1 MTQLSYNEAFDPYH
15 TVFRFLR
22 LFFGCKFERAVP
34 YDKFRILDFY
44 LLHPYRLQNLQLFAD
59 DTRWRAVS
67 RSYARLKPYGEL
79 PDDNSLFE
87 RMAVFQKAATASLA
101 RAGIISEDEWARNQI
116 LFVPARVD
124 GEVEKRCSELN
135 GTMPDIISILREIN
149 ERYAL
154 NGRDGLKDRSGL
166 LEHRYDPV

>member
-15 TVFRFLR
+15 AVFRFLR
-22 LFFGCKFERAVP
+22 LFFGCKLKHPVP

-44 LLHPYRLQNLQLFAD
+44 LLYPFRLQNLHLFAD

-87 RMAVFQKAATASLA
+87 RMGSFQKAAASSMA
-101 RAGIISEDEWARNQI
+101 RAGIISDDEWTRNRI
-116 LFVPARVD
+116 LFVPDRIA
-124 GEVEKRCSELN
+124 GEAEKRCQELN
-135 GTMPDIISILREIN
+135 ETMPDIIGILSEIN
-149 ERYAL
+149 ERYDL
-154 NGRDGLKDRSGL
+154 NGRDGLKARSRL
-166 LEHRYDPV
+166 LEYRYDPV

>member
-15 TVFRFLR
+15 AVFRFLR
-22 LFFGCKFERAVP
+22 LFFGCKLREPVP

-44 LLHPYRLQNLQLFAD
+44 LLYPFRLQNLQLFAD

-87 RMAVFQKAATASLA
+87 RMGSFQKAAVSSMA
-101 RAGIISEDEWARNQI
+101 RAGIISDDEWTRNRI
-116 LFVPARVD
+116 LFLPDRIPGDA
-124 GEVEKRCSELN
+124 EKRCQELNDTMAEIIEILSEINARYELN
-135 GTMPDIISILREIN
+135 GRN
-149 ERYAL
+149 
-154 NGRDGLKDRSGL
+154 GLKARSGL
-166 LEHRYDPV
+166 LEYRYDPV

>member
-15 TVFRFLR
+15 AVFRFLR
-22 LFFGCKFERAVP
+22 LFFGCKLRHAVP

-44 LLHPYRLQNLQLFAD
+44 LLYPFRLQNLQLFAD

-87 RMAVFQKAATASLA
+87 RMGSFQKAAASSMA
-101 RAGIISEDEWARNQI
+101 RAGIISNDEWARNRI
-116 LFVPARVD
+116 LFVPDRIAGD
-124 GEVEKRCSELN
+124 AEKRCQELN
-135 GTMPDIISILREIN
+135 DMMPDIIGILCEIN
-149 ERYAL
+149 ERYDL
-154 NGRDGLKDRSGL
+154 NGRNGLKARSGL
-166 LEHRYDPV
+166 LEYRYDPV

>member
-15 TVFRFLR
+15 TAFRFLR
-22 LFFGCKFERAVP
+22 LFFGCKLKRAVP

-67 RSYARLKPYGEL
+67 RSYAKVKPYGEL

-87 RMAVFQKAATASLA
+87 RMAVFQKAAAGSLA
-101 RAGIISEDEWARNQI
+101 RAGIISEDEWTRNLV
-116 LFVPARVD
+116 LFAPDPVS
-124 GEVEKRCSELN
+124 GEVEQRCQELN
-135 GTMPDIISILREIN
+135 GTMSDIIGILSEIN

-154 NGRDGLKDRSGL
+154 NGRDGLKARSGL
-166 LEHRYDPV
+166 LEYRYDPV